1 MAAQRSNG
9 KQQRAASRER
19 RRAQAAPEPPDEAGG
34 SDEGGSDEAGGSEA
48 LHAARAAAAAAAVGA
63 AVGAARAIASRRDDA
78 EDPAPSDEARPQ
90 DQGSHREELIVLLDE
105 ETPEQEQPAEA
116 PPSPAQ
122 PRPAQP
128 RSEQPRAEQP
138 ERPRTGASGR
148 EAAAVVRRAREQL
161 RDLQGSEPESV
172 SSLEQSSEGWLV
184 RLEVVEVRRV
194 PDSTDVLASYEVELD
209 DDGGLLGYRRVRRY
223 YRAQSDAN
231 GEGS

>member
-1 MAAQRSNG
+1 VAEQRSNG

-34 SDEGGSDEAGGSEA
+34 NEA
-48 LHAARAAAAAAAVGA
+48 LHAARAAAAAAVVGA
-63 AVGAARAIASRRDDA
+63 AVGAARAVASRRDDA
-78 EDPAPSDEARPQ
+78 DAHAEDPIPPEDHQDPNAPD
-90 DQGSHREELIVLLDE
+90 
-105 ETPEQEQPAEA
+105 EA
-116 PPSPAQ
+116 PPKEPPREEALREEARNSEQ
-122 PRPAQP
+122 PRSEQP
-128 RSEQPRAEQP
+128 RSEQPRAEPP

-184 RLEVVEVRRV
+184 TLEVVEVRRV

>member
-1 MAAQRSNG
+1 VG
-9 KQQRAASRER
+9 T
-19 RRAQAAPEPPDEAGG
+19 AGVLG
-34 SDEGGSDEAGGSEA
+34 VGA
-48 LHAARAAAAAAAVGA
+48 LNAARAAAAAAAVGA

-128 RSEQPRAEQP
+128 RPEQP

-184 RLEVVEVRRV
+184 TLEVVEVRRV

>member
-1 MAAQRSNG
+1 VAAQRSNG

-34 SDEGGSDEAGGSEA
+34 SDEAGASEA

-128 RSEQPRAEQP
+128 RPEQP